1 MKTLPARYGMNA
13 HEIYVGALARR
24 VESMGGCGRLPVP
37 AIVQPPASL
46 PMPPK
51 RQAYVPV
58 PLRRPGCL
66 TAAVL
71 PVSSDLF
78 EDA

>member
-24 VESMGGCGRLPVP
+24 VESLEGGGRLPVP
-37 AIVQPPASL
+37 AMVQPPASM

-58 PLRRPGCL
+58 PLRRQGRMPA
-66 TAAVL
+66 TVL
-71 PVSSDLF
+71 PVPSEFF
-78 EDA
+78 EDS